1 MKVDLNNLT
10 AGIAKLAKAK
20 VLCVGDL
27 MLDRFLYGSVGR
39 ISPEG
44 LGARFCGFWHQ
55 STPS

>member
-1 MKVDLNNLT
+1 MRVDLNNLT
-10 AGIAKLAKAK
+10 AGIAKLAKAR

-44 LGARFCGFWHQ
+44 PIPIIHVDN
-55 STPS
+55 